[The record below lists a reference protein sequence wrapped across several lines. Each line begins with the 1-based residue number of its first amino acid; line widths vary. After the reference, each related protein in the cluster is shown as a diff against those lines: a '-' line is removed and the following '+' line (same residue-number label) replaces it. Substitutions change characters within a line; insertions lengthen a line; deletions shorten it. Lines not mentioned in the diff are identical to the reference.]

1 MPYISPPRRESFSRF
16 KQSVKETRIDSPG
29 ELAYII
35 CWACDHYVGQ
45 HLMEFA
51 LLNGVVGVLE
61 SCKIEFVRN
70 MLVPYEQGKQ
80 AGNGDVWRQG

>member
-1 MPYISPPRRESFSRF
+1 MPYISPPRREAYSLF
-16 KQSVKETRIDSPG
+16 KQAVKETRIDNPG
-29 ELAYII
+29 ELAYLI
-35 CWACDHYVGQ
+35 CWACDQYVGG
-45 HLMEFA
+45 HLMEFS

-80 AGNGDVWRQG
+80 AGNGDVWRQE